1 MWIENRILQSQETS
15 VSTCRS
21 SRVGSWERFEN
32 ARRATPFSEMMLSG
46 QGSDFNIA
54 TIIEA
59 IAVNI
64 IITIFPTLIEH
75 LLYQAQFN
83 AVCIYTFNYHKTSK
97 RDGTIVMLTFQRAE
111 SRH

>member
-1 MWIENRILQSQETS
+1 MIEKNRILQSQETS

-21 SRVGSWERFEN
+21 NRVRSWERFEN

-54 TIIEA
+54 MTIEA

-64 IITIFPTLIEH
+64 IIIIFPTLIEH
-75 LLYQAQFN
+75 LLYQAQFK
-83 AVCIYTFNYHKTSK
+83 CCMYLHI
-97 RDGTIVMLTFQRAE
+97 
-111 SRH
+111 